1 MKNTGLYGVAGYPIL
16 HSKSPEMFNSILE
29 ENNGRYIRISSK
41 NPREVLEIM
50 KEMNIS
56 GLNITTPLKESILKY
71 VDESSKTVKE
81 IGAVN
86 TLINKDGKIS
96 GFNTD
101 TVGVVN
107 SFLAHG
113 IKLKGKK
120 IIVIGSGGA
129 GRAAVYG
136 LIDAGARVYLTNKSG
151 RMLKEYSS
159 RLKCGYFYENDLV
172 SKIKKADIIV
182 NTAPVNL
189 VKEALDTMNA
199 RQVLLNADY
208 RNSVEINKLNKLN
221 KSARIIDGYSWL
233 LYQGIASYKLFF
245 NEEVDIKKMSQA
257 IKKPQKKISK
267 LPISMIGFMG
277 AGKSFI
283 GELLAKQIKR
293 DFYDTDSLIKFK
305 TNMSIANI
313 FKEKGEV
320 EFRNMESE
328 ILKELTGKNKKSLI
342 SFGGGVILDEKNR
355 SLLKARMLNIWL
367 WTNKRITEERI
378 LKSNRP
384 LTKNHSDI
392 EKLLKKRINYYA
404 DVSDMVVANIE
415 SNSGELIKKIIGD
428 LEWV

>member
-1 MKNTGLYGVAGYPIL
+1 MKDIGIYGVAGYPIL
-16 HSKSPEMFNSILE
+16 HSKSPEMFNSVLAG
-29 ENNGRYIRISSK
+29 NNRHYIRISSK

-71 VDESSKTVKE
+71 VDESSETVKE

-86 TLINKDGKIS
+86 TLINKDGEIS

-136 LIDAGARVYLTNKSG
+136 LIDEGARVYLTNKSG
-151 RMLKEYSS
+151 KMLKEYSS
-159 RLKCGYFYENDLV
+159 RLKCGYFYENELV
-172 SKIKKADIIV
+172 SKIKEADIIV

-189 VKEALDTMNA
+189 VKEALGTMNTG
-199 RQVLLNADY
+199 QVLLNADY
-208 RNSVEINKLNKLN
+208 RNSVELNKLN
-221 KSARIIDGYSWL
+221 KSTRIIGGYSWL

-245 NEEVDIKKMSQA
+245 NEDVDIKKMSQA
-257 IKKPQKKISK
+257 IKKSKKKKSK

-283 GELLAKQIKR
+283 GELLAKQINR

-328 ILKELTGKNKKSLI
+328 ILKKLTEKDKKSLI

-367 WTNKRITEERI
+367 WTNRKITAQRI

-384 LTKNHSDI
+384 LIKNNSDI
-392 EKLLKKRINYYA
+392 EKLFKSRINYYA
-404 DVSDMVVANIE
+404 DVSDMVVANIKN
-415 SNSGELIKKIIGD
+415 NSSELIKKIIGD
-428 LEWV
+428 LE